1 MCNEFYQSKKSA
13 PDVIN
18 ITSASAGTISPINPN
33 VKVERDQKISFDL
46 SDSSLSFSNNEVAY
60 SAFEFNLYDDSNLTS
75 KFFTSGQTDDF
86 NVSEIGRIG
95 IDATS
100 AVTIKNVEE
109 INKDLYYNLTPIN
122 DTLNTDVKKEIIRDS
137 VNNINPNSL
146 TLTNSPLSGHHTIV
160 GVGTTTFAFSAQ
172 VSPEKL
178 NYVASDGKLT
188 YSTDGNDAYGPIESI
203 LITSQGSGYKSLPG
217 ISTIIS
223 DFGDGAIL
231 KAKSNGIGRISVSY
245 THLTLPT
252 KRV

>member
-109 INKDLYYNLTPIN
+109 ITKDLYYNLTPIN

-146 TLTNSPLSGHHTIV
+146 SLTNSPLSGHHTIV
-160 GVGTTTFAFSAQ
+160 GVGTTTFAFC
-172 VSPEKL
+172 
-178 NYVASDGKLT
+178 G
-188 YSTDGNDAYGPIESI
+188 
-203 LITSQGSGYKSLPG
+203 
-217 ISTIIS
+217 
-223 DFGDGAIL
+223 
-231 KAKSNGIGRISVSY
+231 
-245 THLTLPT
+245 
-252 KRV
+252 